1 MDLAKQHLDI
11 GLYTNRREEQLD
23 FWQNTVGLKFDH
35 LGKLGGGVHQLR
47 HHMNGSI
54 LKINHARDPMPDLP
68 PSGYRR
74 LLIARE
80 GISAPAK
87 LKDPDGNEVAI
98 VPTGHRG
105 VVGIGIE
112 MAVSDLSAAKHFW
125 ADALEFAVGEDDT
138 VIAGDT
144 VLFLREDRSVKP
156 TPDDKQ
162 AAGYRYT
169 TVQIHKCDMEHAGI
183 LARGGREGGEPRT
196 IGTTT
201 RFSFVRDP
209 DGNWLEVSQ
218 RAQLTGT
225 LEQ

>member
-1 MDLAKQHLDI
+1 VDLAKQHLDI
-11 GLYTNRREEQLD
+11 GLYTNRREEQLA
-23 FWQNTVGLKFDH
+23 FWQQTVGLEFDH
-35 LGKLGGGVHQLR
+35 LGKLGGGVQQLR

-54 LKINHARDPMPDLP
+54 LKINHARDPLPDLA

-80 GISAPAK
+80 GLTAPVN
-87 LKDPDGNEVAI
+87 LTDPDGNLVDL
-98 VPTGHRG
+98 VPPGHQG
-105 VVGIGIE
+105 VVGIGMEI
-112 MAVSDLSAAKHFW
+112 AVKDLAAARAYW
-125 ADALEFAVGEDDT
+125 AETLEFRLGENDT

-144 VLFLREDRSVKP
+144 VLFLREDRDVRP
-156 TPDDKQ
+156 TPDNRN
-162 AAGYRYT
+162 APGYRYA

-183 LARGGREGGEPRT
+183 LARGGREGGAPRT

-201 RFSFVRDP
+201 RYSFVRDP
-209 DGNWLEVSQ
+209 DGNWLEISQ